1 MPAALLSAYQW
12 GLPAD
17 LGNRGCEILP
27 PETYFSPNSVLGSS
41 IFLETAQTL
50 EQPLSLTGLV
60 QWPLLHDVSRINRP
74 GRSTFIFANRHK
86 GRQDFPSLIKIQ
98 LSGPDCL
105 IVNHTFTI
113 YFLAARTPQEPI
125 YPFPAVQSNIGG
137 LLLAWCCWCWCWYHG
152 AEWQVG
158 AELR

>member
-27 PETYFSPNSVLGSS
+27 PETYFSPNPVLDSL
-41 IFLETAQTL
+41 IILETAQTL
-50 EQPLSLTGLV
+50 EQPLLQLIFSV
-60 QWPLLHDVSRINRP
+60 QWPLLHDVPRIL
-74 GRSTFIFANRHK
+74 SICTFIFANRHK
-86 GRQDFPSLIKIQ
+86 GKQDFPSLIKIQ

-105 IVNHTFTI
+105 IVNHTFI
-113 YFLAARTPQEPI
+113 VYFLAVRTPQEPI

>member
-50 EQPLSLTGLV
+50 DHPLSSADIV
-60 QWPLLHDVSRINRP
+60 QWPLLHDVPRI
-74 GRSTFIFANRHK
+74 
-86 GRQDFPSLIKIQ
+86 
-98 LSGPDCL
+98 LSIGQEEAL
-105 IVNHTFTI
+105 L
-113 YFLAARTPQEPI
+113 FLPTGTRED
-125 YPFPAVQSNIGG
+125 
-137 LLLAWCCWCWCWYHG
+137 
-152 AEWQVG
+152 
-158 AELR
+158 